1 MTIPSDVFENLS
13 IELSTVI
20 GALLDDESVSQP
32 ATLAE
37 VREAVLAEIKTTTIP
52 LNRFSSDRIQLLRD
66 EVDALIDEF
75 GDDAL
80 AVRFFKPW
88 AAASLKPLIEAARD
102 EVGEATL
109 GDVLE
114 ATQGGLLANLIAEGE
129 IADDETQTVIAEL
142 QALISQHGAD
152 VLAEDFIREP

>member
-13 IELSTVI
+13 EEMSTVI
-20 GALLDDESVSQP
+20 GALLDDDSVRQP

-52 LNRFSSDRIQLLRD
+52 LNRFSSDRTQQLRD

-88 AAASLKPLIEAARD
+88 ADASLQRLIEAARD
-102 EVGEATL
+102 EVGEVTL

-114 ATQGGLLANLIAEGE
+114 AAQGGVLANLIAEGE
-129 IADDETQTVIAEL
+129 IADDETQTIIAEL
-142 QALISQHGAD
+142 QALISQHGVEA
-152 VLAEDFIREP
+152 LAEDFIREP

>member
-13 IELSTVI
+13 EEMSTVI
-20 GALLDDESVSQP
+20 GALLDDDAVRQP

-52 LNRFSSDRIQLLRD
+52 LNQFSSDRTQQLRD

-88 AAASLKPLIEAARD
+88 ADASLQRLIEAARD
-102 EVGEATL
+102 DVGEVTL
-109 GDVLE
+109 GDVLK
-114 ATQGGLLANLIAEGE
+114 AAQGGVLANLIAEGE
-129 IADDETQTVIAEL
+129 IADDETQTIIAEL
-142 QALISQHGAD
+142 QALISQHGVEA
-152 VLAEDFIREP
+152 LAEDFIREP

>member
-1 MTIPSDVFENLS
+1 MTTPSDVFENLS
-13 IELSTVI
+13 EEMSAVI
-20 GALLDDESVSQP
+20 GALLDDESVRQP

-52 LNRFSSDRIQLLRD
+52 LNRFSSDRTQQLRD

-88 AAASLKPLIEAARD
+88 ADASRQERDGYKASYPAGAA
-102 EVGEATL
+102 
-109 GDVLE
+109 LE
-114 ATQGGLLANLIAEGE
+114 
-129 IADDETQTVIAEL
+129 
-142 QALISQHGAD
+142 
-152 VLAEDFIREP
+152 F

>member
-13 IELSTVI
+13 EEMSTVI
-20 GALLDDESVSQP
+20 GALLDDDAVRQP

-52 LNRFSSDRIQLLRD
+52 LNRFSSDRTQQLRD

-88 AAASLKPLIEAARD
+88 ADASLQRLIEAARD
-102 EVGEATL
+102 DVGEVTL

-114 ATQGGLLANLIAEGE
+114 AAQGGVLAHLIAEGE
-129 IADDETQTVIAEL
+129 IADDETQTIIAEL
-142 QALISQHGAD
+142 QALISQHGVEA
-152 VLAEDFIREP
+152 LAEDFIREP

>member
-1 MTIPSDVFENLS
+1 MTIRSDVFENLS
-13 IELSTVI
+13 EEMSAVI
-20 GALLDDESVSQP
+20 GALLDDESVRQP

-52 LNRFSSDRIQLLRD
+52 LNRFSSDRTQQLRD

-88 AAASLKPLIEAARD
+88 ADASLQRLIEAARD
-102 EVGEATL
+102 EVGEVTL

-114 ATQGGLLANLIAEGE
+114 AAQGGVLANLIAEGE

-142 QALISQHGAD
+142 QALISQHGVEA
-152 VLAEDFIREP
+152 LAEDFIREP

>member
-1 MTIPSDVFENLS
+1 MTTPSDVFENLS
-13 IELSTVI
+13 EEMSAVI
-20 GALLDDESVSQP
+20 GALLDDESVRQP

-52 LNRFSSDRIQLLRD
+52 LNRFSSDRTQQLRD

-88 AAASLKPLIEAARD
+88 ADASLQRLIEATRD
-102 EVGEATL
+102 DVGEVTL

-114 ATQGGLLANLIAEGE
+114 AAQGGVLANLIAEGE

-142 QALISQHGAD
+142 QALIGQHGGEA
-152 VLAEDFIREP
+152 LAEDFIREP

>member
-1 MTIPSDVFENLS
+1 MTTPSDVFENLS
-13 IELSTVI
+13 EEMSAVI
-20 GALLDDESVSQP
+20 GALLDDESVRQP

-52 LNRFSSDRIQLLRD
+52 LNRFSSDRTQQLRD

-88 AAASLKPLIEAARD
+88 ADASLQRLIEATRD
-102 EVGEATL
+102 DVGEVTL

-114 ATQGGLLANLIAEGE
+114 AAQGGVLANLIAEGE
-129 IADDETQTVIAEL
+129 IADDETQTIIAEL
-142 QALISQHGAD
+142 QALIGQHGGEA
-152 VLAEDFIREP
+152 LAEDFIREP

>member
-13 IELSTVI
+13 NELSIVI

-37 VREAVLAEIKTTTIP
+37 VREAVLAEIKTITIP
-52 LNRFSSDRIQLLRD
+52 LNRFSSDRIQLLSD

-88 AAASLKPLIEAARD
+88 ADASLKPLIEAACD
-102 EVGEATL
+102 EVVEATL
-109 GDVLE
+109 GDVLK
-114 ATQGGLLANLIAEGE
+114 ATQSGLLANLIAKGE

-152 VLAEDFIREP
+152 VLAEDFVREP

>member
-1 MTIPSDVFENLS
+1 MTTPSDVFENLS
-13 IELSTVI
+13 EEMSAVI
-20 GALLDDESVSQP
+20 GTLLDDESVRQP

-52 LNRFSSDRIQLLRD
+52 LNRFSSDRTQQLRD

-88 AAASLKPLIEAARD
+88 ADAPLQRLIEAARD
-102 EVGEATL
+102 EVGEVTL

-114 ATQGGLLANLIAEGE
+114 AAQGGVLANLVAEGE
-129 IADDETQTVIAEL
+129 IVDDETQTVIAEL
-142 QALISQHGAD
+142 QALISQHGGE

>member
-1 MTIPSDVFENLS
+1 MTTPSDVFENLS
-13 IELSTVI
+13 EEMSTVI
-20 GALLDDESVSQP
+20 GTLLDDESVRQP

-52 LNRFSSDRIQLLRD
+52 LNRFSSDRTQQLRD

-88 AAASLKPLIEAARD
+88 ADAPLQRLIEAVRD
-102 EVGEATL
+102 DVGEATL
-109 GDVLE
+109 GNVLE
-114 ATQGGLLANLIAEGE
+114 AAQRGLLASLIAEGE

-142 QALISQHGAD
+142 QAMISQHGAE

>member
-1 MTIPSDVFENLS
+1 MTIPNDVFENLS
-13 IELSTVI
+13 KELSIVI
-20 GALLDDESVSQP
+20 GTLLDDESVSQP

-37 VREAVLAEIKTTTIP
+37 VREAVLAEIKTITIP
-52 LNRFSSDRIQLLRD
+52 LNRFSSDRIQLLSD

-88 AAASLKPLIEAARD
+88 ADASLQPLIEAARD

-114 ATQGGLLANLIAEGE
+114 ATQSGLLANLIAKGE

-152 VLAEDFIREP
+152 VLAEDFVREP